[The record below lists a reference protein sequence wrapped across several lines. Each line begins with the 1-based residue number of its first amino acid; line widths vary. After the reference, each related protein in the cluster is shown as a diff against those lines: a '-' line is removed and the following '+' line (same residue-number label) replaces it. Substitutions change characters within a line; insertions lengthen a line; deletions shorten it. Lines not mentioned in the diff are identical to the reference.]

1 VYVCPLV
8 TGEDRYV
15 RRRAAVQRPLEC
27 WAGIEVPA
35 GRRWAWSRNQ
45 DRADVVNRQRHLAGR
60 SEERT
65 TNAAVEVR
73 ARYKTLDVRKGNK
86 GSDGEETKGIWSE
99 ATSGGLDG
107 VV

>member
-35 GRRWAWSRNQ
+35 SRRWAWSRNQ
-45 DRADVVNRQRHLAGR
+45 DRGDVVNRQRHLAGADHKR
-60 SEERT
+60 SVRGQG
-65 TNAAVEVR
+65 EVQN
-73 ARYKTLDVRKGNK
+73 TGSEKG
-86 GSDGEETKGIWSE
+86 
-99 ATSGGLDG
+99 
-107 VV
+107 